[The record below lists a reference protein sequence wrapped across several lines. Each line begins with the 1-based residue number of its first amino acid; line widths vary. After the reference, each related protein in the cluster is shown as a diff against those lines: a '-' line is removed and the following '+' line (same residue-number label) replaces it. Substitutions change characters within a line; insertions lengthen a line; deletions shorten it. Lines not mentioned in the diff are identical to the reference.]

1 MLTVKQKDLLD
12 YLKSYYS
19 EKMVF
24 PTFDEMR
31 YKLNIKS
38 KSGIHKLLKSLE
50 EKNYIKRLPHKA
62 RALTINNF
70 ENKKVTLLNKIEI
83 TDNLYNSA
91 MRSELPK
98 EIFSKLIKILSFS
111 VDFQRELRKGDIFET
126 FYSQKPYWLSK
137 Q

>member
-1 MLTVKQKDLLD
+1 MLTVKQKVLLD

-31 YKLNIKS
+31 FKLNIKS

-62 RALTINNF
+62 RALTINDF
-70 ENKKVTLLNKIEI
+70 KNKIE
-83 TDNLYNSA
+83 DNETS
-91 MRSELPK
+91 LPFLGR
-98 EIFSKLIKILSFS
+98 IAAGN
-111 VDFQRELRKGDIFET
+111 QLRLLQIV
-126 FYSQKPYWLSK
+126 LSK
-137 Q
+137 YLYQIIL

>member
-1 MLTVKQKDLLD
+1 
-12 YLKSYYS
+12 
-19 EKMVF
+19 MVF

-70 ENKKVTLLNKIEI
+70 ENKIEHDETSLPFLGRIAAGNPIEAITNSFEQISVPSYLVGNKNQHFTLEVCGDSMI
-83 TDNLYNSA
+83 DDG
-91 MRSELPK
+91 
-98 EIFSKLIKILSFS
+98 IF
-111 VDFQRELRKGDIFET
+111 DGDIVVIKKT
-126 FYSQKPYWLSK
+126 DTANYR
-137 Q
+137 

>member
-70 ENKKVTLLNKIEI
+70 ENKIEHDETSLPFLGRIAAGNPIEAICNSLNWIACCYSSISWK
-83 TDNLYNSA
+83 NSS
-91 MRSELPK
+91 RQSN
-98 EIFSKLIKILSFS
+98 
-111 VDFQRELRKGDIFET
+111 
-126 FYSQKPYWLSK
+126 
-137 Q
+137 